1 MISSYFWLIWQRW
14 TTLYRMGAQRYGL
27 ASLHW
32 FSTVIRTL
40 FFKNSSSKI
49 LHEKTY
55 ENNQALHMGPQLYYT
70 RVILALERNKC
81 LRKNKIDYILQRFR
95 GVGKRALQ
103 KLKNGRVRYQLKIG
117 FQLRT
122 LKGETYVN
130 FKNFMGP
137 VFTPQKRYKCHF
149 YSLAYF
155 CQMCIVN

>member
-14 TTLYRMGAQRYGL
+14 TTLYRMGAQRYGF

-32 FSTVIRTL
+32 LLTL
-40 FFKNSSSKI
+40 IPTSFFENSSSKI
-49 LHEKTY
+49 LREKTY

-70 RVILALERNKC
+70 RVILALERNEC
-81 LRKNKIDYILQRFR
+81 LRKNKLDYILLRFR
-95 GVGKRALQ
+95 VVGICALQ

-155 CQMCIVN
+155 CQICIVN